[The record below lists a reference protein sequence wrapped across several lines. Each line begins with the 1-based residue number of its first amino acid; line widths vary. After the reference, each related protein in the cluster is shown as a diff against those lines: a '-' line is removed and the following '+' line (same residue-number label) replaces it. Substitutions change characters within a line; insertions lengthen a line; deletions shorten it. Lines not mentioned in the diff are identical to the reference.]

1 MSGDSNSNQ
10 NSSVSSGESS
20 NTVSNPITHALL
32 GTTLIAAVT
41 HSLALIFQ
49 WGGPN
54 WELVRG
60 DLYNLPVSLFAAL
73 TCWMVSA
80 QLEPGQRIVWR
91 FFAAGITCF
100 FLGDLTWT
108 FLEMVLK
115 IDPFP
120 SLADVFYNGLP
131 ILFLLGLWGLR
142 ATFTESA
149 NRLENLKIALDTTVT
164 VIAGVIV
171 AWQVFLA
178 QLVMTSLNE
187 PLALFFGLSNPLLEL
202 TVVVLLL
209 MPGLGRR
216 NAQPGPHFGLLW
228 AGMTMIFVADAMF
241 SLEGVGGTYQAGQLT
256 DLFYTWGCVAFALAA
271 HAKLHFLLPSPAFP
285 TRWRLRQPSG
295 LLPYSGAIIGLI
307 ALWQQFGRDDLTA
320 FGVLL
325 GNTVLGLLVMGRQAI
340 SLLENARLN
349 AQLLDLNAGLTER
362 VADRETA
369 LEQSKERL
377 IAADRLASL
386 GQLTGG
392 IAHEVNTPL
401 AAAMNF
407 LHQANKLSEEYQ
419 NSIGAPGV
427 TNADH
432 LEIAN
437 ELKGNIGSAQTTLER
452 LGEFVR
458 SIRNQGRNLG
468 AGSTHYNLASVVR
481 ETLNMLEFEARK
493 VQVKVCLESSSD
505 SVMIH
510 GEPGRIAQIV
520 QNLVGNAIHACE
532 SRRAPGGSVV
542 TVRLAR
548 QPIGHAHMGV
558 PLPSERVVLSVQ
570 DNGSG
575 IPPEVL
581 PRIFEPLYSTKEI
594 GRGTGLGLSIIRDIV
609 TGHLGGEIN
618 LETNMG
624 QGTTFTVSFP
634 VANAPQ
640 IELATARNF
649 EPGRNTVVISEK

>member
-1 MSGDSNSNQ
+1 MIRQ
-10 NSSVSSGESS
+10 
-20 NTVSNPITHALL
+20 A
-32 GTTLIAAVT
+32 
-41 HSLALIFQ
+41 
-49 WGGPN
+49 
-54 WELVRG
+54 
-60 DLYNLPVSLFAAL
+60 VSL
-73 TCWMVSA
+73 
-80 QLEPGQRIVWR
+80 
-91 FFAAGITCF
+91 
-100 FLGDLTWT
+100 
-108 FLEMVLK
+108 
-115 IDPFP
+115 
-120 SLADVFYNGLP
+120 Y
-131 ILFLLGLWGLR
+131 
-142 ATFTESA
+142 
-149 NRLENLKIALDTTVT
+149 EN
-164 VIAGVIV
+164 
-171 AWQVFLA
+171 
-178 QLVMTSLNE
+178 E
-187 PLALFFGLSNPLLEL
+187 
-202 TVVVLLL
+202 
-209 MPGLGRR
+209 
-216 NAQPGPHFGLLW
+216 H
-228 AGMTMIFVADAMF
+228 
-241 SLEGVGGTYQAGQLT
+241 
-256 DLFYTWGCVAFALAA
+256 
-271 HAKLHFLLPSPAFP
+271 
-285 TRWRLRQPSG
+285 
-295 LLPYSGAIIGLI
+295 
-307 ALWQQFGRDDLTA
+307 
-320 FGVLL
+320 
-325 GNTVLGLLVMGRQAI
+325 
-340 SLLENARLN
+340 LN
-349 AQLLDLNAGLTER
+349 AQLLDLNATLTER

-437 ELKGNIGSAQTTLER
+437 ELKGNISSAQTTLER

-468 AGSTHYNLASVVR
+468 AGATHYNLASVVR
-481 ETLNMLEFEARK
+481 DTLNMLEFEAQK
-493 VQVKVCLESSSD
+493 VQVEVRFESSSD
-505 SVMIH
+505 TVMIH

-548 QPIGHAHMGV
+548 QPIGQPV
-558 PLPSERVVLSVQ
+558 PSERIVLSVQ

-649 EPGRNTVVISEK
+649 EPGRNTVVISDK

>member
-1 MSGDSNSNQ
+1 MSGDSNPNQ
-10 NSSVSSGESS
+10 NSSTVSS
-20 NTVSNPITHALL
+20 PISHALL
-32 GTTLIAAVT
+32 AATLIAAVT

-54 WELVRG
+54 WELIRG
-60 DLYNLPVSLFAAL
+60 DLLILPASLFAAAL
-73 TCWMVSA
+73 CWQVSGP
-80 QLEPGQRIVWR
+80 LEPRQRLVWR
-91 FFAAGITCF
+91 LFALGVACS
-100 FLGDLTWT
+100 FLGNLTWAC
-108 FLEMVLK
+108 LELIFK

-120 SLADVFYNGLP
+120 SLADLFFNAMP
-131 ILFLLGLWGLR
+131 ILFLFALKALNPGG
-142 ATFTESA
+142 S
-149 NRLENLKIALDTTVT
+149 NRLESLKTMLDTVVIVT
-164 VIAGVIV
+164 ASVIV

-178 QLVMTSLNE
+178 QLVAGATDTTSLIVGVSA
-187 PLALFFGLSNPLLEL
+187 PSLEL
-202 TVVVLLL
+202 LAVVLLL
-209 MPGLGRR
+209 LPGLGRR
-216 NAQPGPHFGLLW
+216 ITHPGPHFGLLW
-228 AGMTMIFVADAMF
+228 LGMGLILIADTLF
-241 SLEGVGGTYQAGQLT
+241 SLEGVNQTYQTGQLT
-256 DLFYTWGCVAFALAA
+256 DLFYTWGYVAFALAA
-271 HAKLHFLLPSPAFP
+271 HARQHVLAQPGQTQPGLAQPGLAQHTSLNINERLERMLP
-285 TRWRLRQPSG
+285 
-295 LLPYSGAIIGLI
+295 LLPYLAALTGLIGLVR
-307 ALWQQFGRDDLTA
+307 QFGREDLTA
-320 FGVLL
+320 LGVLV
-325 GNTVLGLLVMGRQAI
+325 GNIVLGLLVMGRQAI
-340 SLLENARLN
+340 SLLENTHLN
-349 AQLLDLNAGLTER
+349 RQLRQLNSGLTER
-362 VADRETA
+362 ISDRELA
-369 LEQSKERL
+369 LERSKERL

-407 LHQANKLSEEYQ
+407 LHQANTLSEEYK

-458 SIRNQGRNLG
+458 SIRNQGRSLG
-468 AGSTHYNLASVVR
+468 AGSTNYNLVNVVR
-481 ETLNMLEFEARK
+481 ETVNMLEFEARK
-493 VQVKVCLESSSD
+493 VNVTIHFESSSD
-505 SVMIH
+505 TLTIH

-542 TVRLAR
+542 TVRVSR
-548 QPIGHAHMGV
+548 Q
-558 PLPSERVVLSVQ
+558 LTDSTSEHVLLSVQ

-609 TGHLGGEIN
+609 TGHLGGEID
-618 LETNMG
+618 LETKMG

-634 VANAPQ
+634 VAHAPQ
-640 IELATARNF
+640 VALAAARNF
-649 EPGRNTVVISEK
+649 EPSRNTVIIGGD